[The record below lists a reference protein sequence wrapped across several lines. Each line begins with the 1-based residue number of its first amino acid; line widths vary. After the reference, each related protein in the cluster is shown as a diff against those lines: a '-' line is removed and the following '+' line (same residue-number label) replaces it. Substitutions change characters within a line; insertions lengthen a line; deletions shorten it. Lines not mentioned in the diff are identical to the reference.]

1 MEKKMIVDVTFSRKN
16 GKFKVALKAL
26 HNGSLLVDK
35 AQMVAEKPIQVF
47 EFTSA
52 FITKHEATNISLK
65 RGMLEDSF
73 AKYLTEIQSGE
84 VVEEDKEIEG
94 ILVESISKENRDL
107 LADLRTYKLCVQDAV
122 RHKDY
127 EGMLMQGILY
137 NVAREELEGLE
148 GKLANPFEAEV
159 TIPLSDKSK
168 VIEAVISMS
177 KAESSHGINAI
188 ESKKYNRLILITKTD
203 YKLTV
208 NLS

>member
-1 MEKKMIVDVTFSRKN
+1 MEKKMIVDVAFSRKN
-16 GKFKVALKAL
+16 GKFKVVVKAL

-73 AKYLTEIQSGE
+73 AKYLTDIQTGE
-84 VVEEDKEIEG
+84 VVEEDKEIES
-94 ILVESISKENRDL
+94 ILVDSVSEENQDL

-122 RHKDY
+122 DHEDY

-137 NVAREELEGLE
+137 NVARAELEGLE
-148 GKLANPFEAEV
+148 GKLANPFNAVV
-159 TIPLSDKSK
+159 TLPLSEKPK
-168 VIEAVISMS
+168 VIEAILSIA
-177 KAESSHGINAI
+177 KAEFSHGVEPLKI
-188 ESKKYNRLILITKTD
+188 KKYNRLVEVYKTD

-208 NLS
+208 NFQ